1 MKKCLTVLLVI
12 AVMFTFS
19 FGSAFAA
26 NMDKTLTVETEDQ
39 AYAMIDEWYDD
50 AKDQL
55 AAAVSKALVN
65 DKTSEGAAA
74 IEVARQEVAA
84 AIDKQYAKAVQYLYD
99 QIKEIPA
106 TTTILGY
113 TWDKIANTDEGYVN
127 FRASKVYLV
136 DASWDCEYWDAT
148 EDALTGLNALKA
160 KAGYDKVKADAI
172 AAIQG
177 YNLDQFAKDDA
188 VKFGNVTKSSYEWA
202 TIAQTDALAE
212 LNALGEY
219 KEGEVTIASVEAIY
233 KITNAGTLAETK
245 SGTFFTGNTAHPGL
259 NKLKTTS
266 DVMTDNAKIEYAKA
280 QALAS
285 VKKAIEDQRDKEL
298 DVQNKIIFSQSIAS
312 KPNQAIIDAANEEIA
327 KINEKCDALLEVMTY
342 RIENAEYK
350 VIEKSTGDRDYIRGY
365 YEGKEVIYLGHF
377 GIPSN
382 NYSQD
387 EDLTTFTT
395 PKTGLDELSFAKAI
409 EISEHVKDLQ
419 EDAELLKESIAVD
432 GATALAIDEAL
443 AEAVKE
449 TYLTGTLATLNYA
462 MSDTIVHVNAHN
474 LLGTGCKN
482 IGAVAHDKV
491 TLNGKEYDTVANWAT
506 INYST
511 NNTAAV
517 KAIIKDAEAAIK
529 AAETVEAANEAFLD
543 AYAEY
548 DAVLTKDDQKALFK
562 YSGSLYGKDKNAVAE
577 VEAYIA
583 YKVGVMTD
591 YPAGDADKT
600 IKAMKE
606 YFGTGVATTNMHASF
621 LEEVIDAASLQA
633 AIDEVKAAAD
643 SIKTAKE
650 LKAEGDA
657 LVKSVNEL
665 ARPVTLAQKD
675 AVLALYDDVAD
686 YLDYCKMVGYDTTF
700 MTRSVLLISED
711 VEDIAG
717 MEKSN
722 LDAMKKALGDVAKLT
737 LDAEADV
744 DAFAAA
750 EDAYNDLYG
759 VDGTY
764 KDAFSPAAD
773 YNQAGA
779 YVDKIFDLKV
789 AAAERLIAALPTYP
803 TTAQILAAQEAVD
816 ELGFEGI
823 CAIRDSLLTKLDK
836 FAQDAKEAVIHN
848 VEALKITASSSAA
861 KGAMTIKWR
870 VSGNTSGVEAFE
882 IWRSTKKS
890 SGFQKFF
897 TTANGEKRTYKNTKN
912 LKKGTRYYYK
922 VRAIAYV
929 DGEKITSDWSNK
941 AYRIAK

>member
-1 MKKCLTVLLVI
+1 
-12 AVMFTFS
+12 
-19 FGSAFAA
+19 
-26 NMDKTLTVETEDQ
+26 
-39 AYAMIDEWYDD
+39 
-50 AKDQL
+50 
-55 AAAVSKALVN
+55 
-65 DKTSEGAAA
+65 
-74 IEVARQEVAA
+74 
-84 AIDKQYAKAVQYLYD
+84 
-99 QIKEIPA
+99 
-106 TTTILGY
+106 
-113 TWDKIANTDEGYVN
+113 
-127 FRASKVYLV
+127 
-136 DASWDCEYWDAT
+136 
-148 EDALTGLNALKA
+148 
-160 KAGYDKVKADAI
+160 
-172 AAIQG
+172 
-177 YNLDQFAKDDA
+177 
-188 VKFGNVTKSSYEWA
+188 
-202 TIAQTDALAE
+202 
-212 LNALGEY
+212 
-219 KEGEVTIASVEAIY
+219 
-233 KITNAGTLAETK
+233 
-245 SGTFFTGNTAHPGL
+245 
-259 NKLKTTS
+259 
-266 DVMTDNAKIEYAKA
+266 MTDNAKIEYAKA

-298 DVQNKIIFSQSIAS
+298 DVQNKRIFAQSIAS
-312 KPNQAIIDAANEEIA
+312 KPNQAIIDDANEEIE

-350 VIEKSTGDRDYIRGY
+350 VAENSGATRDYIRGY
-365 YEGKEVIYLGHF
+365 YDNVDEVILLGHF
-377 GIPSN
+377 VKATN
-382 NYSQD
+382 EFVLNT
-387 EDLTTFTT
+387 DLNTIGKNGLTELTFA
-395 PKTGLDELSFAKAI
+395 EAI
-409 EISEHVKDLQ
+409 KISEHVKDLQ
-419 EDAELLKESIAVD
+419 EEAEFLKESIKVD

-443 AEAVKE
+443 EEAVKE
-449 TYLTGTLATLNYA
+449 TYLTGNPAKLNYA
-462 MSDTIVHVNAHN
+462 WSDTIVHVNAHN

-491 TLNGKEYDTVANWAT
+491 TLNGKEYDTVVKW
-506 INYST
+506 
-511 NNTAAV
+511 NTTQLFHEQHHCC
-517 KAIIKDAEAAIK
+517 KGHHQRCRGTAIK
-529 AAETVEAANEAFLD
+529 AAETVEAANEAFLE

-591 YPAGDADKT
+591 YPAGDAGKT
-600 IKAMKE
+600 IEAMKE
-606 YFGTGVATTNMHASF
+606 YFGTVVATTDMHASF

-700 MTRSVLLISED
+700 MMRSDLLISED

-717 MEKSN
+717 TEKSN

-764 KDAFSPAAD
+764 KDAFSPAAAD

-779 YVDKIFDLKV
+779 YVDKIFELKV

-823 CAIRDSLLTKLDK
+823 CKIRDKWLTKLDK

-870 VSGNTSGVEAFE
+870 VSGNTSGVESLRNLE
-882 IWRSTKKS
+882 IH
-890 SGFQKFF
+890 
-897 TTANGEKRTYKNTKN
+897 
-912 LKKGTRYYYK
+912 
-922 VRAIAYV
+922 
-929 DGEKITSDWSNK
+929 
-941 AYRIAK
+941 